1 MFVRNH
7 LTSTM
12 IAGHSIGNSIESLVV
27 TVKELDLIVVTI
39 YKSPSSTTEEM
50 TTSLSLIKND
60 IDSTME
66 ANPKL
71 TKILTSPVTLIT
83 PKLHGPQV
91 SSPTKPQSMPH
102 LPPSWPS

>member
-1 MFVRNH
+1 
-7 LTSTM
+7 M
-12 IAGHSIGNSIESLVV
+12 IAGHSIDNAIESLVV

-50 TTSLSLIKND
+50 TTSLSLIKNG

-71 TKILTSPVTLIT
+71 TKILIT
-83 PKLHGPQV
+83 GDFNYLQATW
-91 SSPTKPQSMPH
+91 S
-102 LPPSWPS
+102 